1 MFFVCLFVCSFSV
14 FLLPSSLLFCFFF
27 HRLSYLTSLD
37 CMILYSFFNLFM
49 VVIETVIVRMMSQR
63 SLDGSWTKAIGGLA
77 DSVDVTMMES
87 IEGGQEG
94 NATEAFFYSTNLII
108 NIDLITLTIYPI
120 LFHVVELALPIY
132 ALYLR
137 RKYLKKIVSGTD
149 GDVDYGLSCETWT
162 EEWEWMNNKGKEKA
176 IRKSRDSFAE
186 NRGRRDS
193 DLKLSDVDDAYAH
206 TATKKKSGNKKNL
219 FE

>member
-1 MFFVCLFVCSFSV
+1 
-14 FLLPSSLLFCFFF
+14 
-27 HRLSYLTSLD
+27 
-37 CMILYSFFNLFM
+37 M
-49 VVIETVIVRMMSQR
+49 VVIETVIVRIMSQR
-63 SLDGSWTKAIGGLA
+63 SLDGSWTKATGGLA
-77 DSVDVTMMES
+77 DSVDVTMMKS
-87 IEGGQEG
+87 VEGGEEG
-94 NATEAFFYSTNLII
+94 NATEDFFYSTNLIV
-108 NIDLITLTIYPI
+108 NLDLITLTIYPI

-162 EEWEWMNNKGKEKA
+162 EEWEWMNNEGKEEA
-176 IRKSRDSFAE
+176 IRKSRHSFAE

-206 TATKKKSGNKKNL
+206 TAMKKSGNKKNL

>member
-1 MFFVCLFVCSFSV
+1 
-14 FLLPSSLLFCFFF
+14 
-27 HRLSYLTSLD
+27 
-37 CMILYSFFNLFM
+37 M

-108 NIDLITLTIYPI
+108 NLDLITLTIYPI

-137 RKYLKKIVSGTD
+137 RKYLKKIVDINPPT
-149 GDVDYGLSCETWT
+149 
-162 EEWEWMNNKGKEKA
+162 
-176 IRKSRDSFAE
+176 
-186 NRGRRDS
+186 
-193 DLKLSDVDDAYAH
+193 
-206 TATKKKSGNKKNL
+206 
-219 FE
+219 